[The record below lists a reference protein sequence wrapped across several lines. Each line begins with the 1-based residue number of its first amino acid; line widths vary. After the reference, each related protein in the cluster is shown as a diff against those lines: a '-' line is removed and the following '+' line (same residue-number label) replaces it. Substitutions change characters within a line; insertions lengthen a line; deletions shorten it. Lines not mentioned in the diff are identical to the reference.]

1 MDKAII
7 TVAVTG
13 NFHGK
18 ESNPAF
24 PLGAEETADAVFEA
38 WNEGAS
44 IVHIHG
50 RRKDG
55 SPTNDPEFFEEVD
68 GLIRKKSCDIII
80 QHSMAPANPYLL
92 GLNTN
97 IADVDDGTKTSF
109 TSPPPEMVSLEVS
122 PSNMILE
129 GKVIET
135 PWNRLWAE
143 RVALDLR
150 KRNIKPEVEIYNNSD
165 MDDLEYLIEREVM
178 DKPYSISFVLGMH
191 RVNNQ
196 ASRYSPKHLM
206 HLYDLLPKD
215 CRWSVVGIGKIQFE
229 AITMSLLLGGSAR
242 VGFEDNIYIA
252 KGKLAESNA
261 QCVAKIVRMARDIGR
276 DIASPSETREILG
289 IPPLKTGE
297 DAQGGTSRSS

>member
-1 MDKAII
+1 MDKTII

-18 ESNPAF
+18 EANPAF
-24 PLGAEETADAVFEA
+24 PLGAEEIAVAVYGA

-50 RRKDG
+50 RLKDG
-55 SPTNDPEFFEEVD
+55 GPTNDPAFFQEVD
-68 GLIRKKSCDIII
+68 GFIREKKCDIVI

-92 GLNTN
+92 GLNTH
-97 IADVDDGTKTSF
+97 IADVDDGTRTRG
-109 TSPPPEMVSLEVS
+109 TTPPPEMVSLEIS
-122 PSNMILE
+122 PSNMILDN
-129 GKVIET
+129 KVIET

-143 RVALDLR
+143 KIARELLSQE
-150 KRNIKPEVEIYNNSD
+150 IKPEVEIYNNSD
-165 MDDLEYLIEREVM
+165 MDDLDYLIERSVLRR
-178 DKPYSISFVLGMH
+178 PYYVSFVLGMH

-206 HLYDLLPKD
+206 HLVDLLPRD
-215 CRWSVVGIGKIQFE
+215 CLFSVVGIGKIQFE
-229 AITMSLLLGGSAR
+229 ATTLGLLLGGNAR

-261 QCVAKIVRMARDIGR
+261 QCVAKIVRIAKDIGR
-276 DIASPSETREILG
+276 NIASPDETRDILG
-289 IPPLKTGE
+289 IPTLKISNNPSGI
-297 DAQGGTSRSS
+297 